1 MLIQINQLMAVRPL
15 YNLGRYM
22 TWLRTGVARPEKPSM
37 YYKETVQQMY
47 RLGIGSLGIVIII
60 SIFIGAVTSIQ
71 LSYQFGDTFIPK
83 YYVGYA
89 VRDMV
94 IIELAP
100 TITSLILAGKMGSN
114 MATELGVMR
123 QKEQIDAM
131 DIMGLNTASYLV
143 WPKLFAAVVMIPLL
157 IFMGAQLSIFA
168 GYIATVP
175 TGYFTSAEFIKGI
188 TSFYDPYTV
197 FIMFVKSFVFAFI
210 LSSISCYQGYHVT
223 GGSVE
228 LGRASTRAVVY
239 SDILILVADYIIALV
254 MTG

>member
-1 MLIQINQLMAVRPL
+1 MAVRPF
-15 YNLGRYM
+15 YNLGKYLL
-22 TWLRTGVARPEKPSM
+22 WLKSGISKPEKSSM
-37 YYKETVQQMY
+37 YYKETLQQMY
-47 RLGIGSLGIVIII
+47 QLGIGSLGIVMII

-71 LSYQFGDTFIPK
+71 LSYQFGGTFIPK

-94 IIELAP
+94 VIELAP
-100 TITSLILAGKMGSN
+100 TITSLILAGKIGSN

-131 DIMGLNTASYLV
+131 DIMGINTASYLIY
-143 WPKLFAAVVMIPLL
+143 PKLIASIIMIPLL
-157 IFMGAQLSIFA
+157 ILLGAQLSIFA

-197 FIMFVKSFVFAFI
+197 FIMFVKSVVFAFI
-210 LSSISCYQGYHVT
+210 LSSVSCYQGYHVT

-228 LGRASTRAVVY
+228 LGKSSTRAVVY